1 MIRTHLGIRAVVI
14 AVHFGWAAAVYHKPN
29 APLLYQSYSAFTD
42 FAPWHAFG
50 WSALAI
56 ALLML
61 LSRPGTMAAQWASF
75 LSSIFFFT
83 VVAAIGR
90 GVGFTTGVSTYSI
103 LAFASLAMFALDF
116 RAWFSQRDWVKR
128 LIANPPQRWRK

>member
-1 MIRTHLGIRAVVI
+1 MTRTHPGIRVLVI
-14 AVHFGWAAAVYHKPN
+14 CVHFGWAAAVYHKPN
-29 APLLYQSYSAFTD
+29 APLLYQSYKAFTD
-42 FAPWHAFG
+42 FAPWQTFG
-50 WSALAI
+50 WAALAI

-61 LSRPGTMAAQWASF
+61 LSRPGTVAAQSACF

-90 GVGFTTGVSTYSI
+90 GVGFTTGVATYSI
-103 LAFASLAMFALDF
+103 LAFASLALFALDF
-116 RAWFSQRDWVKR
+116 RGWFSQRDWVKR